1 MSESVAGPP
10 EADKADAP
18 DQSSPAKLAETL
30 VDTGDAERADN
41 PALRLLSRIE
51 WVLLYGTA
59 LVLLLVGAVVLVL
72 TVAEAFRG
80 DLAVPDRLVVVIEDL
95 LLVLIIMEIFV
106 TVLASLRG
114 ARFMLE
120 PFLLVAVIAVVR
132 HILSLVVRLSA
143 VQTEAEV
150 RTRLVELAVDAGVVL
165 ALVGALVVNRWS
177 TRRHTD
183 D

>member
-1 MSESVAGPP
+1 MSEAGDNHPV
-10 EADKADAP
+10 ADKADAP
-18 DQSSPAKLAETL
+18 DQSSPSKLAKTL

-72 TVAEAFRG
+72 TVAEALRG
-80 DLAVPDRLVVVIEDL
+80 DLAVTERLLLVIEEL

-143 VQTEAEV
+143 VHTEAEV
-150 RTRLVELAVDAGVVL
+150 RIRLVELAVDAGVVL
-165 ALVGALVVNRWS
+165 ALVGALVLNRWS
-177 TRRHTD
+177 TRRHSD